1 MYRFYRLMYGL
12 VGFSRSQSN
21 GFLILLPLL
30 VIILC
35 SEPFFRWW
43 KASKTLYHDDDV
55 RKLDSLLATWPKE
68 KHEYPDSIRHAVSPV
83 AFDPNSASESIMLKS
98 GLNEYVINKIV
109 NYREKGG
116 RFKSRFDLL
125 KIYGMDSATFQK
137 IEPFVIIPDPKIEKF
152 KLSER
157 KFGEP
162 RKVDVFLSVDLNEAD
177 TSKLK
182 KISGIGE
189 KLSLRIVRYRDALG
203 GFISMRQLT
212 EIYRLDSAI
221 INRIKKSFFIKSEF
235 VPKQL
240 NINIAGRQDLATHP
254 YISTKVADAIVAYR
268 FQHGEFKSFEELR
281 KIPMVDSVMFLK
293 SIPYLKLGE

>member
-1 MYRFYRLMYGL
+1 MYGL

-35 SEPFFRWW
+35 SEPFFRRWQ
-43 KASKTLYHDDDV
+43 ASKILYHDDDV
-55 RKLDSLLATWPKE
+55 RKLDSLLATWPSE
-68 KHEYPDSIRHAVSPV
+68 KREYTDSTRHAITPL

-98 GLNEYVINKIV
+98 GLNEYIIKRIV
-109 NYREKGG
+109 NYRQKGG

-125 KIYGMDSATFQK
+125 KIYGMDSATFRK
-137 IEPFVIIPDPKIEKF
+137 IEPFVIVPDPKIEKF
-152 KLSER
+152 KPDER
-157 KFGEP
+157 KFDEKK
-162 RKVDVFLSVDLNEAD
+162 RTDTFLSVDLNEAD

-189 KLSLRIVRYRDALG
+189 KLSVRIVKYRDALG
-203 GFISMRQLT
+203 GFISMQQLD

-221 INRIKKSFFIKSEF
+221 IKRIKKSFFIKSGF
-235 VPKQL
+235 VPRRL
-240 NINIAGRQDLATHP
+240 NINNAGRQELATHP

-268 FQHGEFKSFEELR
+268 FQHGEFNSFEDLR
-281 KIPMVDSVMFLK
+281 KIPMVDSVMLLK